1 MKKIIIFTILFL
13 MTFNVAN
20 AGLVPA
26 ECAGEATLESCNL
39 DAVEKT
45 IIGVVEYLLGI
56 AGSLALLMF
65 VYGGLMYIL
74 GGADEKLLS
83 QGKNAL
89 KYAVIGLVIVLTAG
103 VAMRT
108 IIDILA

>member
-1 MKKIIIFTILFL
+1 MSVG
-13 MTFNVAN
+13 VAQA

-26 ECAGEATLESCNL
+26 ECAGAATLETCNL
-39 DAVEKT
+39 TSVENT
-45 IIGVVEYLLGI
+45 IVGVVEFLLGI

-74 GGADEKLLS
+74 GGAEEKFATK
-83 QGKNAL
+83 GKDAI

-103 VAMRT
+103 VVMKAL
-108 IIDILA
+108 IDVLA